1 MTIPEKS
8 PLTPWPPA
16 LILSDRSCQQSGRA
30 LDESEDQWV
39 NDFIKRLDCAI
50 EDIDRN
56 KPVRSIRTAAACSV
70 AIPKRHHF
78 NFTHWPFY

>member
-1 MTIPEKS
+1 MTIPEKCS
-8 PLTPWPPA
+8 PALWPPTS
-16 LILSDRSCQQSGRA
+16 ILSDTNYQQSDRA

-56 KPVRSIRTAAACSV
+56 KSV
-70 AIPKRHHF
+70 LSVPRLSRLHSKF
-78 NFTHWPFY
+78 WY